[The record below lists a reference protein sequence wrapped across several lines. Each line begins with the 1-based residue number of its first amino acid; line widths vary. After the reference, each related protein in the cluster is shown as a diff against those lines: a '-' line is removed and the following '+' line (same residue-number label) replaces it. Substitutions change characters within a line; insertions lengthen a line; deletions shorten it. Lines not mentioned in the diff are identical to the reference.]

1 MWPSIINTKVKKA
14 FVIAVK
20 ENN

>member
-1 MWPSIINTKVKKA
+1 MWPSNENTKVKKA